1 MKNNYN
7 NKTKVIGVIGHPI
20 KHSYSPFIHNVAI
33 ELTKLDLIYLS
44 FDVPSSQLKNA
55 LNGMI
60 ALGILG
66 YNVTIPHKEKIIPY
80 LNFIVDEASVVGAV
94 NTVVNDLGKL
104 TGCNT
109 DVFGVQETLLPY
121 KQDIADENVTVIGAG
136 GAARAVVYALIRYF
150 RPKKIFILNRTEQ
163 KADTL
168 KNHFSSAMKFSA
180 IKTGELFSDSNI
192 DWLTDSK
199 LIVNAT
205 PVGMLP
211 LTDDT
216 LITSP
221 KAFVKGQIVFDLIY
235 NPSPSKLLQMASA
248 QGAVTI
254 DGSSMFIHQAAK
266 AFELWTGR
274 EMPVEAVRSALQ
286 LLMKD

>member
-1 MKNNYN
+1 MKNTYY
-7 NKTKVIGVIGHPI
+7 NKTKVIGVIGHPVR
-20 KHSYSPFIHNVAI
+20 HSYSPFIHNVAI

-80 LNFIVDEASVVGAV
+80 LNFVVDEASVVGAV
-94 NTVVNDLGKL
+94 NTVVNDMGKL
-104 TGCNT
+104 TGYNT

-121 KQDIADENVTVIGAG
+121 KKDIADENVTVIGAG
-136 GAARAVVYALIRYF
+136 GAARAVVYTLIRYF
-150 RPKKIFILNRTEQ
+150 RPNKIFILNRTEQ

-168 KNHFSSAMKFSA
+168 KNHFSSAMKFSS

-192 DWLTDSK
+192 EWFTDSK

-205 PVGMLP
+205 PVGMSP
-211 LTDDT
+211 LTDDSIIS
-216 LITSP
+216 LP
-221 KAFVKGQIVFDLIY
+221 RAFVKGQIVFDLIY

-248 QGAVTI
+248 LGAVTI
-254 DGSSMFIHQAAK
+254 DGSNMFIHQAAK
-266 AFELWTGR
+266 AFELWTGK
-274 EMPVEAVRSALQ
+274 EMPVEEVRSALK